1 MTEQKS
7 DAESATE
14 SDAESNAATTNPP
27 DKGTRFDPPALD
39 LILMVQ
45 QARMQHDAT
54 AKPSQANIGY
64 WVEAK
69 RQTMGKA
76 VTARAGQWII
86 ATSLAEIDALW
97 MTIKTATE
105 FGKLGYKS
113 KAGTL
118 SRQGGTDQVDR
129 VILVKTVDADD
140 VADVARVRAMLIE
153 LGVRGELRY
162 ERDQPSPL
170 VAD

>member
-1 MTEQKS
+1 MTERKS
-7 DAESATE
+7 D
-14 SDAESNAATTNPP
+14 DTTAKPQDP
-27 DKGTRFDPPALD
+27 GTGFDPQALD

-45 QARMQHDAT
+45 QARMQHDAG

-69 RQTMGKA
+69 RQTPGKA
-76 VTARAGQWII
+76 LTPRAGQWII
-86 ATSLAEIDALW
+86 STSLAEIDALW
-97 MTIKTATE
+97 LTIKTATE

-140 VADVARVRAMLIE
+140 AADVERVHAMLLE
-153 LGVRGELRY
+153 LGVSGELRY
-162 ERDQPSPL
+162 ERDQPNLDSR
-170 VAD
+170 